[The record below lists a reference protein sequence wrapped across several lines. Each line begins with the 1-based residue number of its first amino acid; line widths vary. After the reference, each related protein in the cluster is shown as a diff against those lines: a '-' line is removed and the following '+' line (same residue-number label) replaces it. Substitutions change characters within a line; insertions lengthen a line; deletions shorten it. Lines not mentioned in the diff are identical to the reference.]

1 MSRKTVVPGAASK
14 IDKLLQH
21 LEDKYKSRQFEVQVL
36 EIHDKVLTGKL
47 FQMKETSSKTWLT
60 SVKNVTGLGTAATV
74 KLLVQGQDLEVEV
87 FGGKWL
93 DKVAAGAVSLVVL
106 WPLIIT
112 SGIGAWKQNALLD
125 ELYEEVALFLAGH
138 AGFPAPAAT
147 LLTHCPN
154 CRNPISTGVKFCGT
168 CGKKLLNFEATMSAH

>member
-14 IDKLLQH
+14 IDTLLQH

-36 EIHDKVLTGKL
+36 EIHDKTLTGKL

-87 FGGKWL
+87 FGGK
-93 DKVAAGAVSLVVL
+93 
-106 WPLIIT
+106 
-112 SGIGAWKQNALLD
+112 
-125 ELYEEVALFLAGH
+125 
-138 AGFPAPAAT
+138 
-147 LLTHCPN
+147 
-154 CRNPISTGVKFCGT
+154 
-168 CGKKLLNFEATMSAH
+168 